1 MGLLSRYEDG
11 GLSKAAEVAF
21 VAIPT
26 VVSLGVIAV
35 LKAGRS
41 IQQNFDV
48 FRAHASQPGSDVVE
62 TSSSTQPVAGFPD
75 YN

>member
-1 MGLLSRYEDG
+1 MGLFTRPEDG
-11 GLSKAAEVAF
+11 SLSKAAEVAY

-35 LKAGRS
+35 LKAGRG
-41 IQQNFDV
+41 IQQNFDA
-48 FRAHASQPGSDVVE
+48 FRAHASQPGSDVE